1 MIWSQGPHATP
12 SVEATF
18 AVASIWLFSC
28 MKNLTGTQIDKGLSK
43 AKGEASLGVTD
54 PSLLWSRLQQVVLK
68 YL

>member
-28 MKNLTGTQIDKGLSK
+28 MKNLVETQIGKGQST

-54 PSLLWSRLQQVVLK
+54 TSLLWWRLQQVVLK